1 MLLPTFSIDN
11 WYDPD
16 IYKQQHIYMWQ
27 RVYTI
32 GWLFW
37 FIRWTGNKEVIEKVR
52 RREASAG
59 VVEWRYL
66 PKARRVSSLLLSG

>member
-1 MLLPTFSIDN
+1 MKIQRSKDEFMLLPTFSIDN
-11 WYDPD
+11 WYDSD

-37 FIRWTGNKEVIEKVR
+37 FIRWTGNKVVIDFETQ
-52 RREASAG
+52 G
-59 VVEWRYL
+59 L
-66 PKARRVSSLLLSG
+66 

>member
-1 MLLPTFSIDN
+1 MKLQRAKDEFMLLPTFSIDN

-16 IYKQQHIYMWQ
+16 VYTQQHIFMWQ

-37 FIRWTGNKEVIEKVR
+37 FIRWTGNK
-52 RREASAG
+52 
-59 VVEWRYL
+59 VVFDFATQVL
-66 PKARRVSSLLLSG
+66 

>member
-1 MLLPTFSIDN
+1 MKIQRSKDEFMLLPTFSIDN
-11 WYDPD
+11 WYDSD

-37 FIRWTGNKEVIEKVR
+37 FIRWTGNK
-52 RREASAG
+52 
-59 VVEWRYL
+59 VVFDFETQGL
-66 PKARRVSSLLLSG
+66 

>member
-1 MLLPTFSIDN
+1 MKIQRAKDEFMLLPTFSIDN
-11 WYDPD
+11 WYDSD

-37 FIRWTGNKEVIEKVR
+37 FIRWRGNK
-52 RREASAG
+52 
-59 VVEWRYL
+59 VVFDFETQGL
-66 PKARRVSSLLLSG
+66 

>member
-16 IYKQQHIYMWQ
+16 IYKQQHVYVWQ

-37 FIRWTGNKEVIEKVR
+37 FIRWTGNKVVIDFETQ
-52 RREASAG
+52 G
-59 VVEWRYL
+59 L
-66 PKARRVSSLLLSG
+66 